1 MRLEDAVYGGE
12 MSAHHYFKDFAYCD
26 SGMIPWLL
34 VAESI
39 CQQGKPLSELVAN
52 RLKRYPVSGEINRT
66 VSDACAV
73 LAEIEKRYATAA
85 DAKVDRTDGLSIE
98 YADWRFNVRMS
109 NTEPLLRLNVEA
121 RGNSQLMKEKTEE
134 ILALIEKQ
142 G

>member
-1 MRLEDAVYGGE
+1 

-39 CQQGKPLSELVAN
+39 CQQGKPLSELVGK
-52 RLKRYPVSGEINRT
+52 RQQRYPVSGEINRT
-66 VSDACAV
+66 VYDAPAV
-73 LAEIEKRYATAA
+73 LAEIEKRYATAV
-85 DAKVDRTDGLSIE
+85 DAKVDYTDGLSIE

-121 RGNSQLMKEKTEE
+121 RGNAILMKEKTQE
-134 ILALIEKQ
+134 ILELINQ
-142 G
+142 YR